1 MHADAGCGAR
11 AAHPLGEAKGTGMER
26 KRIWGWWFFD
36 WASQPYATLL
46 TTFIFPVYYAEIAH
60 RHYVA
65 HGMTPE
71 AASAA
76 AQSLWGYGL
85 AITGFIIAALAPVLG
100 AIADNSGR
108 RLVWV
113 WVFSL
118 FYMLGAWGLWYLM
131 PDQPDLHFAILC
143 FGIGLI
149 GLEFA
154 TIFTNALLP
163 GLGPRDQIGR
173 LSGSGFAFGYLGGVI
188 SLFVMLLLLAE
199 NAQTGRTLLGI
210 PPILG
215 LDPAAREGTRAVGPF
230 TALWYLLFMIPFA
243 LWVPE
248 TPGPRRP
255 LRLGAAMRDLGAL
268 LVSLK
273 RRRSLAA
280 FLLSSM
286 FSRDALNGLYAFGG
300 LYAAAVLG
308 WPVIL
313 SGLFG
318 IVAAVSAAIICWLG
332 GRADQRWGP
341 KPVTIACTLILT
353 LVCVVVVGMDRRQF
367 MGIPL
372 PEGSRLPDAI
382 FFACG
387 ALIGGAGGVVQAS
400 GRTLVVLHT
409 SAARAT
415 EVFGL
420 YALSGKATTFL
431 APFLIAVATDLSGSL
446 RLGITPLIGMF
457 LLSLILLS
465 WVKATGEPEQ

>member
-1 MHADAGCGAR
+1 
-11 AAHPLGEAKGTGMER
+11 MER

-46 TTFIFPVYYAEIAH
+46 TTFIFPVYYAEIAKA
-60 RHYVA
+60 HYLGQ
-65 HGMTPE
+65 GMTPE
-71 AASAA
+71 AAAA
-76 AQSLWGYGL
+76 ASQSLWGYGL
-85 AITGFIIAALAPVLG
+85 AISGFVIALLAPVLG

-108 RLVWV
+108 RLVWI
-113 WVFSL
+113 WIFSA
-118 FYMLGAWGLWYLM
+118 FYATGAWGLWLLS
-131 PDQPDLHFAILC
+131 PEQPHLIATVFY

-163 GLGPRDQIGR
+163 GLAPKDQIGR
-173 LSGSGFAFGYLGGVI
+173 VSGSGFAFGYLGGVI
-188 SLFVMLLLLAE
+188 ALFVMLLLLAE

-210 PPILG
+210 EPILG

-230 TALWYLLFMIPFA
+230 TALWYLVFMIPFA

-255 LRLGAAMRDLGAL
+255 VSIAAALRDLWR
-268 LVSLK
+268 LVLSLGE
-273 RRRSLAA
+273 RRSLGA

-300 LYAAAVLG
+300 LYAAAVLD

-313 SGLFG
+313 SGIFG
-318 IVAAVSAAIICWLG
+318 IVAALSATVICWLG
-332 GRADQRWGP
+332 GRADHRWGP
-341 KPVTIACTLILT
+341 KPVTIVCTLVLI
-353 LVCVVVVGMDRRQF
+353 LVCTIVIGMDRNQI
-367 MGIPL
+367 MGFPL
-372 PEGSRLPDAI
+372 PEGSRLPDAL

-387 ALIGGAGGVVQAS
+387 AMIGGAGGVLQAS

-409 SAARAT
+409 MPERAT

-431 APFLIAVATDLSGSL
+431 APFLIALVTDLSGNL
-446 RLGITPLIGMF
+446 RLGISPLIVMF
-457 LLSLILLS
+457 LLSLVLLS
-465 WVKATGEPEQ
+465 WVKAKGEPEQ